1 MNTTQLAKVR
11 AAAKT
16 GSARRV
22 RQAAGITQPE
32 IAADV
37 RVSAAAISRWEAG
50 ARAPR
55 GAAALRYLRV
65 LEQLSAATGIP
76 LAGDAE

>member
-1 MNTTQLAKVR
+1 MQLAKVR
-11 AAAKT
+11 SAVRT
-16 GSARRV
+16 GTARRV

-50 ARAPR
+50 ARTPR

-65 LEQLSAATGIP
+65 LERLSAATGIP
-76 LAGDAE
+76 LDEGTA